1 MNSIYQT
8 ITDRII
14 AELEQGT
21 VPWHKPW
28 AGGNPVNLAS
38 KKEYRGINVLLL
50 GFQDFESPYWVT
62 YKQAKKLGGHVNRGQ
77 KGTQIVYWNW
87 TEKEEVSDNGEKET
101 KRRAFLKAYTVFNT
115 DQCSGLEAPTA
126 KKAKKFSPIKE
137 CEKIV
142 KGFKNA
148 PEIAFGGAEA
158 CYFPLADKIKL
169 PPKGFFDGEAAFYST
184 LFHELVH
191 STGHKKRL
199 NRSGVDGHST
209 FGTKVYSEEELIAE
223 IGACFLCTKAKIE
236 NKTIENSAAY
246 LRSWLKRLRND
257 SRLIVVAA
265 SAAQKA
271 ADLIL
276 DKAAEQKK
284 RKIKRTKKTAKKA
297 A

>member
-1 MNSIYQT
+1 MNIYQT

-14 AELEQGT
+14 AELESGN
-21 VPWHKPW
+21 VPWRKPW

-62 YKQAKKLGGHVNRGQ
+62 YRQAKTFGGHVNKGQ
-77 KGTQIVYWNW
+77 KGTQIVYWHFS
-87 TEKEEVSDNGEKET
+87 EKEEITEAGEKET

-115 DQCSGLEAPTA
+115 DQCSGLEIPTA
-126 KKAKKFSPIKE
+126 KKAKKFNTIKA

-142 KGFKNA
+142 KGFKHA
-148 PEIAFGGAEA
+148 PEITFGGAQA
-158 CYFPLADKIKL
+158 YYSPLEDLIKL
-169 PPKGFFDGEAAFYST
+169 PQKKSFDGEAEFYST
-184 LFHELVH
+184 LFHELTH

-199 NRSGVDGHST
+199 NRSGVDGNSA

-223 IGACFLCTKAKIE
+223 IGATFLCSQSEIE

-284 RKIKRTKKTAKKA
+284 RNTKRTKKTVKKA